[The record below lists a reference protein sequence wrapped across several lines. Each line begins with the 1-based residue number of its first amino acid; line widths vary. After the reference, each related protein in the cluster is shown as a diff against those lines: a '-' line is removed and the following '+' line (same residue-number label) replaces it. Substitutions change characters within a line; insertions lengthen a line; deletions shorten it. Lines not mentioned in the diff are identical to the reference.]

1 MGPASARLDREARE
15 RVERAG
21 ATARIARL
29 VIAAEREFWAI
40 TTRCSASGAGEGDV
54 CFPDI
59 VVSCE
64 VGAEGSR
71 PRASASLGRTAAD
84 ISHFASRLK
93 RGVRALQ
100 ERAMANAGGNGS
112 GGDAGMS
119 WLENFKP
126 PSPARPEQP
135 PPSYEASIRD
145 DDPSETA
152 TASEI
157 HPSSSAIEEASAAR
171 GDPPREAPEPET
183 DAPVASGPSR
193 RTSGT
198 ARPDSDL
205 EPPRRAEPRGAS
217 PIAVP
222 SVAEEEKR
230 EKREERKDADDDA
243 ATIRSLRSEV
253 AVSAAAAEDASAALE
268 AMSLKVDTLARLLD
282 EASRE
287 RDEERRK
294 RMAKEDDAS
303 DQSAKKKEK
312 ENEDASRDDV
322 SAQLAVSESERAEFV
337 SKVTRLETQV
347 VSLSNDL
354 RAAREIARS
363 TGELADQSATYIAEL
378 KKKHRALETRER
390 ETRAELALKNA
401 EARDVR
407 KNTHDAKL
415 ETETFRVET
424 NRLTETIVTL
434 KKKLRAAE
442 DALEDGRRE
451 SAGGAAAR
459 DELETLREEH
469 RALLDAEKTFARRL
483 RDAEDAAADAELRAA
498 DAELACE
505 AVRADAAAE
514 LERETE
520 KLLSCSGRRAPD
532 GGVLG
537 ARAAEGEADE
547 DDEDDARDDVERRAR
562 EAEARARALE
572 AELRELRARREG
584 AGAETSPSGEPL
596 APSETPRDVVA
607 TPDETDEASVVSSEH
622 QTKLALLARAERAER
637 ALETARLLARPAGV
651 TESDAELVRLRDAGR
666 RAGETERLLLE
677 TRRKLDAC
685 VESKKALEASKRD
698 EIFAAREAAE
708 SDARVLVA
716 RAEARARELFSEE
729 REHDS
734 AETSRSRE
742 KKKAS
747 DPDDA
752 RVREAHAKRVT
763 LRFLEAR
770 TFDEQQAVLPVL
782 AAVQSWDPS
791 ERRAVDKAR
800 AEYWE
805 PAEKVLADR
814 LSAAAEVDLG
824 VTSAANAL
832 AGALGLGNVL

>member
-1 MGPASARLDREARE
+1 
-15 RVERAG
+15 
-21 ATARIARL
+21 
-29 VIAAEREFWAI
+29 
-40 TTRCSASGAGEGDV
+40 
-54 CFPDI
+54 
-59 VVSCE
+59 
-64 VGAEGSR
+64 
-71 PRASASLGRTAAD
+71 
-84 ISHFASRLK
+84 
-93 RGVRALQ
+93 
-100 ERAMANAGGNGS
+100 MANAGGNGS

-126 PSPARPEQP
+126 PSPAPPEQP

-145 DDPSETA
+145 DEPSET
-152 TASEI
+152 TRASEI
-157 HPSSSAIEEASAAR
+157 HPSSSAVEEASAAR
-171 GDPPREAPEPET
+171 GDPPREVPEPET

-198 ARPDSDL
+198 ARPDPDL
-205 EPPRRAEPRGAS
+205 EPPRHAEPRGAS
-217 PIAVP
+217 PNAVP

-230 EKREERKDADDDA
+230 DFSLKKGGPAFAREDADDAA

-268 AMSLKVDTLARLLD
+268 AMSMKVDTLARLLD

-294 RMAKEDDAS
+294 RAARENDAS
-303 DQSAKKKEK
+303 DPSAKKKEN
-312 ENEDASRDDV
+312 ENDDASRDDV
-322 SAQLAVSESERAEFV
+322 SARLAASESERAELA

-424 NRLTETIVTL
+424 NRLNETIVEL
-434 KKKLRAAE
+434 KKKLIAAE

-469 RALLDAEKTFARRL
+469 RALLDAEKAFARRL

-520 KLLSCSGRRAPD
+520 KLRESETLRRGGD
-532 GGVLG
+532 GAKKDENRVG
-537 ARAAEGEADE
+537 ASSASPENLTHGDLKPHADALEEA
-547 DDEDDARDDVERRAR
+547 ERRAR
-562 EAEARARALE
+562 EAEARVRALE
-572 AELRELRARREG
+572 AERSTDRSRENENAAKTRD
-584 AGAETSPSGEPL
+584 AE
-596 APSETPRDVVA
+596 APNA
-607 TPDETDEASVVSSEH
+607 SSESRGGSDEGVSATLVSAVRAASA
-622 QTKLALLARAERAER
+622 QTTYAYEHVQALTRRAERAER
-637 ALETARLLARPAGV
+637 ALEAARLLSRPSAV
-651 TESDAELVRLRDAGR
+651 TESDAELVRMRDAGK
-666 RAGETERLLLE
+666 RAAETERRLREALG
-677 TRRKLDAC
+677 K
-685 VESKKALEASKRD
+685 LEACEARARD
-698 EIFAAREAAE
+698 ADAARSAAE

-716 RAEARARELFSEE
+716 RAEAHAKEKEKEKE
-729 REHDS
+729 RERASS
-734 AETSRSRE
+734 ADGLGESESDFLTRET
-742 KKKAS
+742 
-747 DPDDA
+747 
-752 RVREAHAKRVT
+752 HAKRVT
-763 LRFLEAR
+763 LRFLEAPS
-770 TFDEQQAVLPVL
+770 FDEQQAVLPVL
-782 AAVQSWDPS
+782 AAVQRWDPS

-800 AEYWE
+800 ASYWE
-805 PAEKVLADR
+805 PAEKALADR
-814 LSAAAEVDLG
+814 LSALSETDLG

-832 AGALGLGNVL
+832 AGALGLGDVL

>member
-1 MGPASARLDREARE
+1 
-15 RVERAG
+15 
-21 ATARIARL
+21 
-29 VIAAEREFWAI
+29 
-40 TTRCSASGAGEGDV
+40 
-54 CFPDI
+54 
-59 VVSCE
+59 
-64 VGAEGSR
+64 
-71 PRASASLGRTAAD
+71 
-84 ISHFASRLK
+84 
-93 RGVRALQ
+93 
-100 ERAMANAGGNGS
+100 MANAGGNGS

-119 WLENFKP
+119 WLDNFKP
-126 PSPARPEQP
+126 PSPAPPGQP
-135 PPSYEASIRD
+135 PLAYEASIRD

-152 TASEI
+152 APEI
-157 HPSSSAIEEASAAR
+157 DPSSSATEDASAAR
-171 GDPPREAPEPET
+171 GDPPGEAPEPET
-183 DAPVASGPSR
+183 DTPVASGPSR

-198 ARPDSDL
+198 ARPDLDL
-205 EPPRRAEPRGAS
+205 GRPRPAEPRGGATT
-217 PIAVP
+217 IAVP
-222 SVAEEEKR
+222 SVAEEARRDAVPPPAEEKSDA
-230 EKREERKDADDDA
+230 EKEKKSVVDGDAA
-243 ATIRSLRSEV
+243 ATIRSLRSEL
-253 AVSAAAAEDASAALE
+253 AVSAAAAEDATAALE
-268 AMSLKVDTLARLLD
+268 AMTLKAETLARLLD
-282 EASRE
+282 DATA
-287 RDEERRK
+287 
-294 RMAKEDDAS
+294 AKEARAATNGDATNEKN
-303 DQSAKKKEK
+303 KKKPDDDSDS
-312 ENEDASRDDV
+312 DA
-322 SAQLAVSESERAEFV
+322 LAARLAASESRRAESESAV
-337 SKVTRLETQV
+337 ARLEARV
-347 VSLSNDL
+347 VSLTNDL
-354 RAAREIARS
+354 SAAREIARS

-378 KKKHRALETRER
+378 KKKHRAVEKSESALRSALDAR
-390 ETRAELALKNA
+390 DAEI
-401 EARDVR
+401 RDVR
-407 KNTHDAKL
+407 KNTHDAKR
-415 ETETFRVET
+415 EAEARRAEIG
-424 NRLTETIVTL
+424 RLTDTVT
-434 KKKLRAAE
+434 KLEANLREAT
-442 DALEDGRRE
+442 DALADGARE
-451 SAGGAAAR
+451 RAGAADAQNA
-459 DELETLREEH
+459 LERLREEH
-469 RALLDAEKTFARRL
+469 RALLDASQDFSRRL

-547 DDEDDARDDVERRAR
+547 DDEDDARDDAERRAR

>member
-1 MGPASARLDREARE
+1 
-15 RVERAG
+15 
-21 ATARIARL
+21 
-29 VIAAEREFWAI
+29 
-40 TTRCSASGAGEGDV
+40 
-54 CFPDI
+54 
-59 VVSCE
+59 
-64 VGAEGSR
+64 
-71 PRASASLGRTAAD
+71 
-84 ISHFASRLK
+84 
-93 RGVRALQ
+93 
-100 ERAMANAGGNGS
+100 MANAGGNGS

-126 PSPARPEQP
+126 PSPAPPEQP

-145 DDPSETA
+145 DEPSET
-152 TASEI
+152 TRASEI
-157 HPSSSAIEEASAAR
+157 HPSSSAVEEASAAR
-171 GDPPREAPEPET
+171 GDPPREVPEPET

-198 ARPDSDL
+198 ARPDPDL
-205 EPPRRAEPRGAS
+205 EPPRHAEPRGAS
-217 PIAVP
+217 PNAVP

-230 EKREERKDADDDA
+230 DFSLKKGGPAFAREDADDAA

-294 RMAKEDDAS
+294 RAARENDAS
-303 DQSAKKKEK
+303 DPSAKKKEN
-312 ENEDASRDDV
+312 ENDDASRDDV
-322 SAQLAVSESERAEFV
+322 SARLAASESERAELA

-424 NRLTETIVTL
+424 NRLNETIVAL
-434 KKKLRAAE
+434 KKKLIAAE

-459 DELETLREEH
+459 EELETLREEH
-469 RALLDAEKTFARRL
+469 RALLDAEKAFARRL

-520 KLLSCSGRRAPD
+520 KLRESETLRRGGD
-532 GGVLG
+532 GAKKDENRVG
-537 ARAAEGEADE
+537 ASSASPENLTHGDLKPHADALEEA
-547 DDEDDARDDVERRAR
+547 ERRAR
-562 EAEARARALE
+562 EAEARVRALE
-572 AELRELRARREG
+572 AERSTDRSRENENAAKTRD
-584 AGAETSPSGEPL
+584 AE
-596 APSETPRDVVA
+596 APNA
-607 TPDETDEASVVSSEH
+607 SSESRGGSDEGVSATLVSAVRAASA
-622 QTKLALLARAERAER
+622 QTTYAYEHVEALTRRAERAER
-637 ALETARLLARPAGV
+637 ALEAARLLSRPSAV
-651 TESDAELVRLRDAGR
+651 TESDAELVRMRDAGK
-666 RAGETERLLLE
+666 RAAETERRLRE
-677 TRRKLDAC
+677 TLGK
-685 VESKKALEASKRD
+685 LEACEARARD
-698 EIFAAREAAE
+698 ADAARSAAE

-716 RAEARARELFSEE
+716 RAEAHAKEKEKEKE
-729 REHDS
+729 RERASS
-734 AETSRSRE
+734 ADGLGESESDFLTRET
-742 KKKAS
+742 
-747 DPDDA
+747 
-752 RVREAHAKRVT
+752 HAKRVT
-763 LRFLEAR
+763 LRFLEAPS
-770 TFDEQQAVLPVL
+770 FDEQQAVLPVL
-782 AAVQSWDPS
+782 AAVQRWDPS

-800 AEYWE
+800 ASYWE
-805 PAEKVLADR
+805 PAEKALADR
-814 LSAAAEVDLG
+814 LSALSETDLG

-832 AGALGLGNVL
+832 AGALGLGDVL

>member
-1 MGPASARLDREARE
+1 
-15 RVERAG
+15 
-21 ATARIARL
+21 
-29 VIAAEREFWAI
+29 
-40 TTRCSASGAGEGDV
+40 
-54 CFPDI
+54 
-59 VVSCE
+59 
-64 VGAEGSR
+64 
-71 PRASASLGRTAAD
+71 
-84 ISHFASRLK
+84 
-93 RGVRALQ
+93 
-100 ERAMANAGGNGS
+100 MANAGGNGS

-126 PSPARPEQP
+126 PSPAPPEQP

-145 DDPSETA
+145 DEPSET
-152 TASEI
+152 TRASEI
-157 HPSSSAIEEASAAR
+157 HPSSSAVEEASAAR
-171 GDPPREAPEPET
+171 GDPPREVPEPET

-198 ARPDSDL
+198 ARPDPDL
-205 EPPRRAEPRGAS
+205 EPPRHAEPRGAS

-230 EKREERKDADDDA
+230 DENFSLKKAEPAFARKDCSADDADDAA

-294 RMAKEDDAS
+294 RAARENDAS
-303 DQSAKKKEK
+303 DPSAKKKEN
-312 ENEDASRDDV
+312 ENDDASRDDV
-322 SAQLAVSESERAEFV
+322 SARLAASESERAELA

-424 NRLTETIVTL
+424 NRLNETIVAL
-434 KKKLRAAE
+434 KKKLIAAE

-459 DELETLREEH
+459 EELETLREEH
-469 RALLDAEKTFARRL
+469 RALLDAEKAFARRL

-520 KLLSCSGRRAPD
+520 KLRESETLRRGGD
-532 GGVLG
+532 GAKKDENRVG
-537 ARAAEGEADE
+537 ASSASPENLTHGDLKPHADALEEA
-547 DDEDDARDDVERRAR
+547 ERRAR
-562 EAEARARALE
+562 EAEARVRALE
-572 AELRELRARREG
+572 AERSTDRSRENENAAKTRD
-584 AGAETSPSGEPL
+584 AE
-596 APSETPRDVVA
+596 APNA
-607 TPDETDEASVVSSEH
+607 SSESRGGSDEGVSATLVSAVRAASA
-622 QTKLALLARAERAER
+622 QTTYAYEHVEALTRRAERAER
-637 ALETARLLARPAGV
+637 ALEAARLLSRPSAV
-651 TESDAELVRLRDAGR
+651 TESDAELVRMRDAGK
-666 RAGETERLLLE
+666 RAAETERRLREALG
-677 TRRKLDAC
+677 K
-685 VESKKALEASKRD
+685 LEACEARARD
-698 EIFAAREAAE
+698 ADAARSAAE

-716 RAEARARELFSEE
+716 RAEAHAKEKEKEKE
-729 REHDS
+729 RERASS
-734 AETSRSRE
+734 ADGLGESESDFLTRET
-742 KKKAS
+742 
-747 DPDDA
+747 
-752 RVREAHAKRVT
+752 HAKRVT
-763 LRFLEAR
+763 LRFLEAPS
-770 TFDEQQAVLPVL
+770 FDEQQAVLPVL
-782 AAVQSWDPS
+782 AAVQRWDPS

-800 AEYWE
+800 ASYWE
-805 PAEKVLADR
+805 PAEKALADR
-814 LSAAAEVDLG
+814 LSALSETDLG

-832 AGALGLGNVL
+832 AGALGLGDVL

>member
-1 MGPASARLDREARE
+1 
-15 RVERAG
+15 
-21 ATARIARL
+21 
-29 VIAAEREFWAI
+29 
-40 TTRCSASGAGEGDV
+40 
-54 CFPDI
+54 
-59 VVSCE
+59 
-64 VGAEGSR
+64 
-71 PRASASLGRTAAD
+71 
-84 ISHFASRLK
+84 
-93 RGVRALQ
+93 
-100 ERAMANAGGNGS
+100 MANAGGNGS

-126 PSPARPEQP
+126 PSPAPPEQP

-145 DDPSETA
+145 DEPSET
-152 TASEI
+152 TRASEI
-157 HPSSSAIEEASAAR
+157 HPSSSAVEEASAAR
-171 GDPPREAPEPET
+171 GDPPREVPEPET

-198 ARPDSDL
+198 ARPDPDL
-205 EPPRRAEPRGAS
+205 EPPRHAEPRGAS
-217 PIAVP
+217 PNAVP

-230 EKREERKDADDDA
+230 DFSLKKGGPAFAREDADDAA

-294 RMAKEDDAS
+294 RAARENDAS
-303 DQSAKKKEK
+303 DPSAKKKEN
-312 ENEDASRDDV
+312 ENDDASRDDV
-322 SAQLAVSESERAEFV
+322 SARLAASESERAELA
-337 SKVTRLETQV
+337 SKVTRLETRV

-424 NRLTETIVTL
+424 NRLNETIVAL
-434 KKKLRAAE
+434 KKKLIAAE

-459 DELETLREEH
+459 EELETLREEH
-469 RALLDAEKTFARRL
+469 RALLDAEKAFARRL

-520 KLLSCSGRRAPD
+520 KLRESETLRR
-532 GGVLG
+532 GGGG
-537 ARAAEGEADE
+537 AKKDENRVGASSASPENLTHGDLKPHADALEEA
-547 DDEDDARDDVERRAR
+547 ERRAR
-562 EAEARARALE
+562 EAEARVRALE
-572 AELRELRARREG
+572 AERSTDRSRENENAAKTRD
-584 AGAETSPSGEPL
+584 AE
-596 APSETPRDVVA
+596 APNA
-607 TPDETDEASVVSSEH
+607 SSESRGGSDEGVSATLVSAVRAASA
-622 QTKLALLARAERAER
+622 QTTYAYENVEALTCRAERAER
-637 ALETARLLARPAGV
+637 ALEAARLLSRPSAV
-651 TESDAELVRLRDAGR
+651 TESDAELVRMRDAGK
-666 RAGETERLLLE
+666 RAAETERRLRE
-677 TRRKLDAC
+677 TLGK
-685 VESKKALEASKRD
+685 LEACEARARD
-698 EIFAAREAAE
+698 ADAARSAAE

-716 RAEARARELFSEE
+716 RAEAHAKEKEKEKE
-729 REHDS
+729 RERASS
-734 AETSRSRE
+734 ADGLGESESDFLTRET
-742 KKKAS
+742 
-747 DPDDA
+747 
-752 RVREAHAKRVT
+752 HAKRVT
-763 LRFLEAR
+763 LRFLEAPS
-770 TFDEQQAVLPVL
+770 FDEQQAVLPVL
-782 AAVQSWDPS
+782 AAVQRWDPS

-800 AEYWE
+800 ASYWE
-805 PAEKVLADR
+805 PAEKALADR
-814 LSAAAEVDLG
+814 LSALSETDLG

-832 AGALGLGNVL
+832 AGALGLGDVL

>member
-1 MGPASARLDREARE
+1 
-15 RVERAG
+15 
-21 ATARIARL
+21 
-29 VIAAEREFWAI
+29 
-40 TTRCSASGAGEGDV
+40 
-54 CFPDI
+54 
-59 VVSCE
+59 
-64 VGAEGSR
+64 
-71 PRASASLGRTAAD
+71 
-84 ISHFASRLK
+84 
-93 RGVRALQ
+93 
-100 ERAMANAGGNGS
+100 MANAGGNGS

-126 PSPARPEQP
+126 PSPAPPEQP

-145 DDPSETA
+145 DEPSET
-152 TASEI
+152 TRASEI
-157 HPSSSAIEEASAAR
+157 HPSSSAVEEASAAR
-171 GDPPREAPEPET
+171 GDPPREVPEPET

-198 ARPDSDL
+198 LTARPDPDL
-205 EPPRRAEPRGAS
+205 EHPRHAEPRGAS

-230 EKREERKDADDDA
+230 DENFSLKKAEPAFARKDCSADDADDAA

-294 RMAKEDDAS
+294 RAARENDAS
-303 DQSAKKKEK
+303 DPSAKKKEN
-312 ENEDASRDDV
+312 ENDDASRDDV
-322 SAQLAVSESERAEFV
+322 SARLAASESERAELA

-424 NRLTETIVTL
+424 NRLNETIVEL
-434 KKKLRAAE
+434 KKKLIAAE

-469 RALLDAEKTFARRL
+469 RALLDAEKAFARRL

-520 KLLSCSGRRAPD
+520 KLRESETLRRGGD
-532 GGVLG
+532 GAKKDENRVG
-537 ARAAEGEADE
+537 ASSASPENLTHGDLKPHADALEEA
-547 DDEDDARDDVERRAR
+547 ERRAR
-562 EAEARARALE
+562 EAEARVRALE
-572 AELRELRARREG
+572 AERSTDRSRENENAAKTRD
-584 AGAETSPSGEPL
+584 AE
-596 APSETPRDVVA
+596 APNA
-607 TPDETDEASVVSSEH
+607 SSESRGGSDEGVSATLVSAVRAASA
-622 QTKLALLARAERAER
+622 QTTYAYEHVEALTRRAERAER
-637 ALETARLLARPAGV
+637 ALEAARLLSRPSAV
-651 TESDAELVRLRDAGR
+651 TESDAELVRMRDAGK
-666 RAGETERLLLE
+666 RAAETERRLRE
-677 TRRKLDAC
+677 TLGK
-685 VESKKALEASKRD
+685 LEACEARARD
-698 EIFAAREAAE
+698 ADAARSAAE

-716 RAEARARELFSEE
+716 RAEAHAKEKEKEKE
-729 REHDS
+729 RERASS
-734 AETSRSRE
+734 ADGLGESESDFLTRET
-742 KKKAS
+742 
-747 DPDDA
+747 
-752 RVREAHAKRVT
+752 HAKRVT
-763 LRFLEAR
+763 LRFLEAPS
-770 TFDEQQAVLPVL
+770 FDEQQAVLPVL
-782 AAVQSWDPS
+782 AAVQRWDPS

-800 AEYWE
+800 ASYWE
-805 PAEKVLADR
+805 PAEKALADR
-814 LSAAAEVDLG
+814 LSALSETDLG

-832 AGALGLGNVL
+832 AGALGLGDVL

>member
-1 MGPASARLDREARE
+1 
-15 RVERAG
+15 
-21 ATARIARL
+21 
-29 VIAAEREFWAI
+29 
-40 TTRCSASGAGEGDV
+40 
-54 CFPDI
+54 
-59 VVSCE
+59 
-64 VGAEGSR
+64 
-71 PRASASLGRTAAD
+71 
-84 ISHFASRLK
+84 
-93 RGVRALQ
+93 
-100 ERAMANAGGNGS
+100 MANAGGNGS

-126 PSPARPEQP
+126 PSPAPPEQP

-145 DDPSETA
+145 DEPSET
-152 TASEI
+152 TRASAI
-157 HPSSSAIEEASAAR
+157 HPSSSAVEEASAAR
-171 GDPPREAPEPET
+171 GDPPREVPEPET

-198 ARPDSDL
+198 LTARPDPDL
-205 EPPRRAEPRGAS
+205 EHPRHAEPRGAS

-230 EKREERKDADDDA
+230 DEKGGPAFARKDCSADDAA

-253 AVSAAAAEDASAALE
+253 AVSAAAEDASAALE

-294 RMAKEDDAS
+294 RAARENDAS
-303 DQSAKKKEK
+303 GEKKSAKKKEN
-312 ENEDASRDDV
+312 ENDENDDASRDDV
-322 SAQLAVSESERAEFV
+322 SARLAASESERAELA

-378 KKKHRALETRER
+378 KKKYRALETRER

-424 NRLTETIVTL
+424 NRLNETIVAL
-434 KKKLRAAE
+434 KKKLIAAE

-459 DELETLREEH
+459 EELETLREEH
-469 RALLDAEKTFARRL
+469 RALLDAEKAFARRL

-520 KLLSCSGRRAPD
+520 KLRESETLRRGGD
-532 GGVLG
+532 GAKKDENRVG
-537 ARAAEGEADE
+537 ASSASPENLTHGDLKPHADALEEA
-547 DDEDDARDDVERRAR
+547 ERRAR
-562 EAEARARALE
+562 EAEARVRALE
-572 AELRELRARREG
+572 AERSTDRSRENENAAKTRD
-584 AGAETSPSGEPL
+584 AE
-596 APSETPRDVVA
+596 APNA
-607 TPDETDEASVVSSEH
+607 SSESRGGSDEGVSATLVSAVRAASA
-622 QTKLALLARAERAER
+622 QTTYAYEHVEALTRRAERAER
-637 ALETARLLARPAGV
+637 ALEAARLLSRPSAV
-651 TESDAELVRLRDAGR
+651 TESDAELVRMRDAGK
-666 RAGETERLLLE
+666 RAAETERRLREALG
-677 TRRKLDAC
+677 K
-685 VESKKALEASKRD
+685 LEACEARARD
-698 EIFAAREAAE
+698 ADAARSAAE

-716 RAEARARELFSEE
+716 RAEAHAKEKEKEKE
-729 REHDS
+729 RERASS
-734 AETSRSRE
+734 ADGLGESESDFLTRET
-742 KKKAS
+742 
-747 DPDDA
+747 
-752 RVREAHAKRVT
+752 HAKRVT
-763 LRFLEAR
+763 LRFLEAPS
-770 TFDEQQAVLPVL
+770 FDEQQAVLPVL
-782 AAVQSWDPS
+782 AAVQRWDPS

-800 AEYWE
+800 ASYWE
-805 PAEKVLADR
+805 PAEKALADR
-814 LSAAAEVDLG
+814 LSALSETDLG

-832 AGALGLGNVL
+832 AGALGLGDVL

>member
-1 MGPASARLDREARE
+1 
-15 RVERAG
+15 
-21 ATARIARL
+21 
-29 VIAAEREFWAI
+29 
-40 TTRCSASGAGEGDV
+40 
-54 CFPDI
+54 
-59 VVSCE
+59 
-64 VGAEGSR
+64 
-71 PRASASLGRTAAD
+71 
-84 ISHFASRLK
+84 
-93 RGVRALQ
+93 
-100 ERAMANAGGNGS
+100 MANAGGNGS

-126 PSPARPEQP
+126 PSPAPPEQP

-145 DDPSETA
+145 DEPSET
-152 TASEI
+152 TRASEI
-157 HPSSSAIEEASAAR
+157 HPSSSAVEEASAAR
-171 GDPPREAPEPET
+171 GDPPREVPEPET

-198 ARPDSDL
+198 ARPDPDL
-205 EPPRRAEPRGAS
+205 EPPRHAEPRGAS

-230 EKREERKDADDDA
+230 DEKGGPAFARKDADDAA

-294 RMAKEDDAS
+294 RAARENDAS
-303 DQSAKKKEK
+303 DPSAKKKEN
-312 ENEDASRDDV
+312 ENDDASRDDV
-322 SAQLAVSESERAEFV
+322 SARLAASESERAELA

-424 NRLTETIVTL
+424 NRLNETIVAL
-434 KKKLRAAE
+434 KKKLIAAE

-469 RALLDAEKTFARRL
+469 RALLDAEKAFARRL

-520 KLLSCSGRRAPD
+520 KLRESETLRRGGD
-532 GGVLG
+532 GAKKDENRVG
-537 ARAAEGEADE
+537 ASSASPENLTHGDLKPHADALEEA
-547 DDEDDARDDVERRAR
+547 ERRAR
-562 EAEARARALE
+562 EAEARVRALE
-572 AELRELRARREG
+572 AERSTDRSRENENAAKTRD
-584 AGAETSPSGEPL
+584 AE
-596 APSETPRDVVA
+596 APNA
-607 TPDETDEASVVSSEH
+607 SSESRGGSDEGVSATLVSAVRAASA
-622 QTKLALLARAERAER
+622 QTTYAYENVEALTCRAERAER
-637 ALETARLLARPAGV
+637 ALEAARLLSRPSAV
-651 TESDAELVRLRDAGR
+651 TESDAELVRMRDAGK
-666 RAGETERLLLE
+666 RAAETERRLREALG
-677 TRRKLDAC
+677 K
-685 VESKKALEASKRD
+685 LEACEARARD
-698 EIFAAREAAE
+698 ADAARSAAE

-716 RAEARARELFSEE
+716 RAEAHAKEKEKEKE
-729 REHDS
+729 RERASS
-734 AETSRSRE
+734 ADGLGESESDFLTRET
-742 KKKAS
+742 
-747 DPDDA
+747 
-752 RVREAHAKRVT
+752 HAKRVT
-763 LRFLEAR
+763 LRFLEAPS
-770 TFDEQQAVLPVL
+770 FDEQQAVLPVL
-782 AAVQSWDPS
+782 AAVQRWDPS

-800 AEYWE
+800 ASYWE
-805 PAEKVLADR
+805 PAEKALADR
-814 LSAAAEVDLG
+814 LSALSETDLG

-832 AGALGLGNVL
+832 AGALGLGDVL

>member
-1 MGPASARLDREARE
+1 
-15 RVERAG
+15 
-21 ATARIARL
+21 
-29 VIAAEREFWAI
+29 
-40 TTRCSASGAGEGDV
+40 
-54 CFPDI
+54 
-59 VVSCE
+59 
-64 VGAEGSR
+64 
-71 PRASASLGRTAAD
+71 
-84 ISHFASRLK
+84 
-93 RGVRALQ
+93 
-100 ERAMANAGGNGS
+100 MANAGGNGS

-126 PSPARPEQP
+126 PSPAPPEQP

-145 DDPSETA
+145 DEPSET
-152 TASEI
+152 TRASEI
-157 HPSSSAIEEASAAR
+157 HPSSSAVEEASAAR
-171 GDPPREAPEPET
+171 GDPPREVPEPET

-198 ARPDSDL
+198 ARPDPDL
-205 EPPRRAEPRGAS
+205 EPPRHAEPRGAS
-217 PIAVP
+217 PNAVP

-230 EKREERKDADDDA
+230 DFSLKKGGPAFARKDSTADDAA

-294 RMAKEDDAS
+294 RAARENDAS
-303 DQSAKKKEK
+303 DPSAKKKEN
-312 ENEDASRDDV
+312 ENDDASRDDV
-322 SAQLAVSESERAEFV
+322 SARLAASESERAELA

-424 NRLTETIVTL
+424 NRLNETIVAL
-434 KKKLRAAE
+434 KKKLIAAE

-459 DELETLREEH
+459 EELETLREEH
-469 RALLDAEKTFARRL
+469 RALLDAEKAFARRL

-520 KLLSCSGRRAPD
+520 KLRESETLRRGGD
-532 GGVLG
+532 GAKKDENRVG
-537 ARAAEGEADE
+537 ASSASPENLTHGDLKPHADALEEA
-547 DDEDDARDDVERRAR
+547 ERRAR
-562 EAEARARALE
+562 EAEARVRALE
-572 AELRELRARREG
+572 AERSTDRSRENENAAKTRD
-584 AGAETSPSGEPL
+584 AE
-596 APSETPRDVVA
+596 APNA
-607 TPDETDEASVVSSEH
+607 SSESRGGSDEGVSATLVSAVRAASA
-622 QTKLALLARAERAER
+622 QTTYAYETVEALTCRAERAER
-637 ALETARLLARPAGV
+637 ALEAARLLSRPSAV
-651 TESDAELVRLRDAGR
+651 TESDAELVRMRDAGK
-666 RAGETERLLLE
+666 RAAETERRLREALG
-677 TRRKLDAC
+677 K
-685 VESKKALEASKRD
+685 LEACEARARD
-698 EIFAAREAAE
+698 ADAARSAAE

-716 RAEARARELFSEE
+716 RAEAHAKEKEKEKE
-729 REHDS
+729 RERASS
-734 AETSRSRE
+734 ADGLGESESDFLTRET
-742 KKKAS
+742 
-747 DPDDA
+747 
-752 RVREAHAKRVT
+752 HAKRVT
-763 LRFLEAR
+763 LRFLEAPS
-770 TFDEQQAVLPVL
+770 FDEQQAVLPVL
-782 AAVQSWDPS
+782 AAVQRWDPS

-800 AEYWE
+800 ASYWE
-805 PAEKVLADR
+805 PAEKALADR
-814 LSAAAEVDLG
+814 LSALSETDLG

-832 AGALGLGNVL
+832 AGALGLGDVL